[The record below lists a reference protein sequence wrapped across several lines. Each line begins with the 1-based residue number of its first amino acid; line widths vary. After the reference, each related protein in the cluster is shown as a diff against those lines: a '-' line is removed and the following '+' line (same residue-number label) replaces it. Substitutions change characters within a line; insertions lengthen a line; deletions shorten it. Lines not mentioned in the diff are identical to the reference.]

1 MARLIMMDGPGKT
14 RQIDLQ
20 PQETR
25 IGRAPGCDV
34 VLDFEQ
40 VSRVHASITIGP
52 TFVGLKDLGSRNGTF
67 VNGVKIESQVLANGD
82 SIKIGDCEMRF
93 LVSDQQYSQ
102 IEALRLLTVPGLP
115 IDIDRP
121 AMPARNTPR

>member
-1 MARLIMMDGPGKT
+1 MARLILMDGPGKT
-14 RQIDLQ
+14 RQVALQ
-20 PQETR
+20 PRETR
-25 IGRAPGCDV
+25 IGRVPGCDIV
-34 VLDFEQ
+34 VDSEQ

-52 TFVGLKDLGSRNGTF
+52 TFVTLKDLGSRNGTF
-67 VNGVKIESQVLANGD
+67 VNKVKIESQVLANGD

-102 IEALRLLTVPGLP
+102 VEALRLLTVPGLL

-121 AMPARNTPR
+121 AMPARDTPR